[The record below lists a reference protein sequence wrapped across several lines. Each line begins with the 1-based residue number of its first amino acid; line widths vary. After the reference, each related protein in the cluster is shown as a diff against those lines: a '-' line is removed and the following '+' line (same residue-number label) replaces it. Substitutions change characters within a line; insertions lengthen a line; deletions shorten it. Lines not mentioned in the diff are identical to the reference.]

1 MYFVV
6 TVKYIG
12 NSNMNCSIIND
23 SEAKKVGSSNAWWRL
38 NIYGGME
45 CFTFSFWPRYLGLI
59 FIRHSIG
66 NRILNL
72 LGRNMIGN
80 QSLRLPLTSIPS
92 SCHLARLYT
101 YLPSLGLCL
110 LDTRHPLPE
119 VLLMLKC
126 CPIGLNLQWY
136 SELPCTLTW
145 PSSVFGCICH
155 LPLLGSLVPG
165 DLDSKIM

>member
-1 MYFVV
+1 
-6 TVKYIG
+6 
-12 NSNMNCSIIND
+12 
-23 SEAKKVGSSNAWWRL
+23 
-38 NIYGGME
+38 ME

-126 CPIGLNLQWY
+126 CPNGLNLQWY

-145 PSSVFGCICH
+145 PSSVFGCIATYPCSDPWS
-155 LPLLGSLVPG
+155 LEIWTLKSCRSSLNRENTIILGNRREYA
-165 DLDSKIM
+165 IFNF